1 MGLYYASGPKE
12 ETTGIPAS
20 AFRKGDLL
28 VFNSASSLSRAA
40 VIPAAGTI
48 VGVALAHSTQSI
60 ANQVPY
66 IVVRGE
72 RTVFW
77 SDMSS
82 VVTIAE
88 RGAAKDLGYITF
100 PTSATSEWVML
111 NSANTPCVR
120 VEPNGS
126 SHDVIDSARSRC
138 RVVFNPDILLY
149 AT

>member
-1 MGLYYASGPKE
+1 MALYYASGPKE

-28 VFNSASSLSRAA
+28 VFTSASSLSRAA
-40 VIPAAGTI
+40 VIPAANTI

-60 ANQVPY
+60 NNQVPY

-88 RGAAKDLGYITF
+88 RGAAKDLGYITY
-100 PTSATSEWVML
+100 PTSATSEWVLL

-120 VEPNGS
+120 IDPNGS
-126 SHDVIDSARSRC
+126 SHDVIDSARSRA
-138 RVVFNPDILLY
+138 RVVFNPDVLLY
-149 AT
+149 SS